1 MGREVQA
8 KPVEHYS
15 TYFDSLEKLTI
26 IKNHE
31 VQKRQDLSVNHKPEK
46 IDFSPNLKEKNQ
58 NLRLRDPKQLDFT
71 SSSGQKTRKKNPKFD
86 VKFEILARKH

>member
-46 IDFSPNLKEKNQ
+46 KMISV
-58 NLRLRDPKQLDFT
+58 RI
-71 SSSGQKTRKKNPKFD
+71 SKKRIK
-86 VKFEILARKH
+86 I

>member
-1 MGREVQA
+1 MGREVQV

-46 IDFSPNLKEKNQ
+46 KMISVRISNKRIK
-58 NLRLRDPKQLDFT
+58 
-71 SSSGQKTRKKNPKFD
+71 
-86 VKFEILARKH
+86 I

>member
-31 VQKRQDLSVNHKPEK
+31 VPKRQDLSVNHKPEK
-46 IDFSPNLKEKNQ
+46 KMISV
-58 NLRLRDPKQLDFT
+58 RI
-71 SSSGQKTRKKNPKFD
+71 SKKRIK
-86 VKFEILARKH
+86 I

>member
-46 IDFSPNLKEKNQ
+46 KLISV
-58 NLRLRDPKQLDFT
+58 RI
-71 SSSGQKTRKKNPKFD
+71 SKKRIK
-86 VKFEILARKH
+86 I

>member
-26 IKNHE
+26 IKNLE
-31 VQKRQDLSVNHKPEK
+31 VQKWQDLSVNRKPEK
-46 IDFSPNLKEKNQ
+46 K
-58 NLRLRDPKQLDFT
+58 
-71 SSSGQKTRKKNPKFD
+71 
-86 VKFEILARKH
+86 